1 LAEKPSAEKAAG
13 GAAGKMPAPTMQFS
27 AFVYVADEEEG
38 VAKLDVLRL
47 GDQSRD
53 SQVKWITTDASGKA
67 SQIFEHAEGTLHFGP
82 GDGAKQILVHL
93 QRNDNWSSIL
103 DFGVMLKEDGLVN
116 AQLGRYGSA
125 TRVKVVDKDAFPS
138 NEFSDIAHF
147 EEEPPFE
154 AMTHH
159 SLVRAVRDFCW
170 LNFTSNEKVRWG
182 TIKQILLDT
191 YTNLFKLATLYLR
204 VYFLDHILK
213 TDVDESSLWLIH
225 DRYESLYLYMA
236 ALIVPFG
243 ISHMLHYLK
252 LGWGVPGTTT
262 TWIQSALLR
271 RYLNYSTASQNLTK
285 PAQVTVALNQDAF
298 MLAEDGYCNIL
309 ALMEKLGNVA
319 VMIFFQFTAP
329 AVFGK
334 PFRPMSI
341 AVVMVLPLVL
351 FLFLYFR
358 SGAIRKALK
367 EESKAQAE
375 SVNEVEHA
383 VMNFRLI
390 SDYSKRSAVVE
401 AFESNVVN
409 FRGAARAVGQLLFN
423 NQFFCKWLSQLLI
436 VFWIGFGGMHV
447 ISGEL
452 SLGLFL
458 CDIQIFQTMEEITE
472 QVYTMIVKLETIEP
486 ALMRVVVL
494 LNLPTDLHHRKNL
507 QDRLRETTAYMRER
521 VEKKRADDVRMDLL
535 PITLQS
541 LSLTCVAQSLR
552 DGVARCDST
561 THLFKGVLTIEQG
574 TMVVLIG
581 QTNGGKAS
589 RLRALGGAILP
600 DNLESIFIPSHL
612 RVLHIDSE
620 PMFSRG
626 SLFDNLTFGVKANDP
641 DASEDRI
648 FQICS
653 MLEIPETVM
662 ELVRTKTRLDW
673 GRVLSFSEKQK
684 ISLARAVIANPDVL
698 IIHRPF
704 IALDERSAANV
715 GKVLKEFVSNRGVIQ
730 DEASFRQRRPRTC
743 ILSTMI
749 PYNLEAADKIYR
761 VTKYGA
767 DEVSAKEATETL
779 KQAHVFNGH
788 SFLA

>member
-1 LAEKPSAEKAAG
+1 MVSNRREAYNECFCEG
-13 GAAGKMPAPTMQFS
+13 
-27 AFVYVADEEEG
+27 DE
-38 VAKLDVLRL
+38 
-47 GDQSRD
+47 
-53 SQVKWITTDASGKA
+53 
-67 SQIFEHAEGTLHFGP
+67 P
-82 GDGAKQILVHL
+82 
-93 QRNDNWSSIL
+93 
-103 DFGVMLKEDGLVN
+103 
-116 AQLGRYGSA
+116 
-125 TRVKVVDKDAFPS
+125 
-138 NEFSDIAHF
+138 
-147 EEEPPFE
+147 
-154 AMTHH
+154 
-159 SLVRAVRDFCW
+159 
-170 LNFTSNEKVRWG
+170 
-182 TIKQILLDT
+182 
-191 YTNLFKLATLYLR
+191 
-204 VYFLDHILK
+204 
-213 TDVDESSLWLIH
+213 
-225 DRYESLYLYMA
+225 
-236 ALIVPFG
+236 
-243 ISHMLHYLK
+243 
-252 LGWGVPGTTT
+252 
-262 TWIQSALLR
+262 
-271 RYLNYSTASQNLTK
+271 
-285 PAQVTVALNQDAF
+285 
-298 MLAEDGYCNIL
+298 
-309 ALMEKLGNVA
+309 
-319 VMIFFQFTAP
+319 FQFLEWT
-329 AVFGK
+329 
-334 PFRPMSI
+334 
-341 AVVMVLPLVL
+341 
-351 FLFLYFR
+351 
-358 SGAIRKALK
+358 
-367 EESKAQAE
+367 
-375 SVNEVEHA
+375 VNEVEHA

-507 QDRLRETTAYMRER
+507 Q
-521 VEKKRADDVRMDLL
+521 
-535 PITLQS
+535 
-541 LSLTCVAQSLR
+541 SLR
-552 DGVARCDST
+552 SRVARCDST

-600 DNLESIFIPSHL
+600 DNLDPWRQDAWRSRATEILRLQESIFIPSHL

-684 ISLARAVIANPDVL
+684 ISLARAVIANPDV
-698 IIHRPF
+698 
-704 IALDERSAANV
+704 
-715 GKVLKEFVSNRGVIQ
+715 SNRGVIQ
-730 DEASFRQRRPRTC
+730 DRKAGEEPKPDEASFRQRRPRTC